1 MSKHTP
7 EPWRVCEPFEGKRG
21 YEIADSAM
29 NRVCCDITEASARHI
44 VACVN
49 FCAGVSTENLETNE
63 PLLWLAEQYNTVKDQ
78 RDDLLEALDQYQSV
92 FDQMFAHFYSNGVF
106 NCWGKPFDCTS
117 LNDVHSNA
125 SKAIARVKGG
135 EK

>member
-1 MSKHTP
+1 MSKHNH
-7 EPWRVCEPFEGKRG
+7 EPWVCHKDLVYFNDVFGGFSLHGCPNPE
-21 YEIADSAM
+21 D
-29 NRVCCDITEASARHI
+29 TARRI

-92 FDQMFAHFYSNGVF
+92 FDQIFAHFYSNGVF

-117 LNDVHSNA
+117 LNDAHSNA